1 MDIVQDDTFNAEV
14 LENKGPVLVDF
25 FAEWCGPCRQMLPL
39 VGELDA
45 EMAGKVKIVKMNVDD
60 APKTPAQFD
69 IQTIPTFII
78 FKDGKLVDK
87 KVGSMTKSQLTDWVS
102 SHL

>member
-1 MDIVQDDTFNAEV
+1 MNIVQDDNFASEV
-14 LENKGPVLVDF
+14 LQSKEPVLVDF

-39 VGELDA
+39 VTELST
-45 EMAGKVKIVKMNVDD
+45 EMAGKVKVVKMNVDD
-60 APKTPAQFD
+60 APKTPTQFD

-78 FKDGKLVDK
+78 FKAGKAVDK

>member
-1 MDIVQDDTFNAEV
+1 MNIVQDDNFASEV
-14 LENKGPVLVDF
+14 LQSKEPVLVDF

-39 VGELDA
+39 VTELST
-45 EMAGKVKIVKMNVDD
+45 EMAGKVKVVKMNVDD
-60 APKTPAQFD
+60 APKTPTQFD

-78 FKDGKLVDK
+78 FKDGKAVDK
-87 KVGSMTKSQLTDWVS
+87 KVGSMTKSQLTDWVN

>member
-1 MDIVQDDTFNAEV
+1 MNIVQDDNFASEV
-14 LENKGPVLVDF
+14 LQSKEPVLVDF

-39 VGELDA
+39 VTELST
-45 EMAGKVKIVKMNVDD
+45 EMAGKVKVVKMNVDD
-60 APKTPAQFD
+60 APKTPTQFD

-78 FKDGKLVDK
+78 FKDGKAVDK

>member
-1 MDIVQDDTFNAEV
+1 MNIAKDDTFQAEV
-14 LENKGPVLVDF
+14 LDSKEPVLVDF

-39 VGELDA
+39 VGELA
-45 EMAGKVKIVKMNVDD
+45 TEMSGKLKVVKVDVD
-60 APKTPAQFD
+60 EAQKTPTLFD

-78 FKDGKLVDK
+78 FKGGKLVDK
-87 KVGSMTKSQLTDWVS
+87 KVGSMSKSQLTDWVN